1 MFILVASGQVVRDIL
16 LEGYD
21 LGMNSGE
28 YAFVGI
34 ELVKSRLNSG
44 DFSWYQPG
52 DRRNK
57 QAREMFEA
65 LLMVNVRVPV
75 TGEYSS
81 FVHEVAKKAVGEFGS
96 SKSEPDVSFCLN
108 LSNSI
113 QFEKTFE
120 FRCMSSRASL
130 PRSTQSRQ
138 PSMTAS

>member
-1 MFILVASGQVVRDIL
+1 MFILVASGDLVRNIL

-28 YAFVGI
+28 YAFIGI
-34 ELVKSRLNSG
+34 ELVKNRRASG

-75 TGEYSS
+75 SGEYTT
-81 FVHEVAKKAVGEFGS
+81 FVHEVAKKSVAEFGAGITDS
-96 SKSEPDVSFCLN
+96 DVSTLPVFLCSFPSHVP
-108 LSNSI
+108 SN
-113 QFEKTFE
+113 EYLDT
-120 FRCMSSRASL
+120 L
-130 PRSTQSRQ
+130 L
-138 PSMTAS
+138 